1 MDLSFSAEQQ
11 QFRLAARGFFER
23 EVTDELL
30 ASLEHASEEHDDHFH
45 RRLAAQGWIGL
56 QWPREHGGLGGSD
69 VESAI
74 LMEEAGYFF
83 APMTGYLVAV
93 IAGSTILHKGTP
105 GQVGRF
111 LPDIAAGRTLF
122 CLGYTE
128 PESGSDLA
136 SLCTRAAA
144 DGTGWRLHGAK
155 MFTSLAHEA
164 QFALVAARTNPEA
177 PKHRGLTVFIVPL
190 DRPGIGITPVPTLG
204 GFRTS
209 VVSLDGVRVDQADVL
224 GEVDRGW
231 QTLGAALDLERTGA
245 SRLGFCRRLLDYL
258 WDELGDHVAADGFLA
273 DTMGVLELRLC
284 ASRLLS
290 YRAAWL
296 VGQGKLPTG
305 EAAMAKVVS
314 TELAQDISAAAL
326 RLTGEHALFSRA
338 GSGPLGGLVEQAYR
352 NAARFTVTAGTSE
365 IQRTIIATRLLGLPR
380 GE

>member
-1 MDLSFSAEQQ
+1 MDFSFSAEQQ
-11 QFRLAARGFFER
+11 RLRLAARAFFQR

-30 ASLEHASEEHDDHFH
+30 GLLEQAHEEHDADFH
-45 RRLAAQGWIGL
+45 RRLAEQAWIGL
-56 QWPREHGGLGGSD
+56 QWPKESGGLGLSD

-93 IAGSTILHKGTP
+93 IAGSIILRAGTP
-105 GQVGRF
+105 EQIRRF
-111 LPDIAAGRTLF
+111 LPDIASGRTLF

-136 SLCTRAAA
+136 SLSTRAVPAGA
-144 DGTGWRLHGAK
+144 GWRLEGSK

-164 QFALVAARTNPEA
+164 QFALVAARTNPDA
-177 PKHRGLTVFIVPL
+177 PKRRGLTVFIVPL
-190 DRPGIGITPVPTLG
+190 DQPGIGVGAVSTLG

-209 VVSLDGVRVDQADVL
+209 VLSLDGVVVDQVDVL

-231 QTLGAALDLERTGA
+231 ETIGAALDLERTGA

-258 WDELGDHVAADGFLA
+258 WDELGGEICA
-273 DTMGVLELRLC
+273 DTYLANVVGDLELRLS

-296 VGQGKLPTG
+296 VGQGKLPSG

-314 TELAQDISAAAL
+314 TELAQEIAETAL
-326 RLTGEHALFSRA
+326 RLVGEGALISRA
-338 GSGPLGGLVEQAYR
+338 GGGPLGGLVELAYR

-380 GE
+380 GP

>member
-1 MDLSFSAEQQ
+1 MDFSFSAGQQ
-11 QFRLAARGFFER
+11 QFRLTARAFFQH

-30 ASLEHASEEHDDHFH
+30 GALEQAHEEHDTRFH
-45 RRLAAQGWIGL
+45 QRLAGQGWIGL
-56 QWPREHGGLGGSD
+56 QWPKAHGGLGLGD

-93 IAGSTILHKGTP
+93 IAGSTILHTGTP
-105 GQVGRF
+105 EQVSRF
-111 LPDIAAGRTLF
+111 LPGIAGGRTLF

-136 SLCTRAAA
+136 SLSTRAVP
-144 DGTGWRLHGAK
+144 DGAGWRLEGAK

-164 QFALVAARTNPEA
+164 QFALVAARTDPDA
-177 PKHRGLTVFIVPL
+177 RKHRGLTVFVVPL
-190 DRPGIGITPVPTLG
+190 DRPGIGVGAVPTLG

-209 VVSLDGVRVDQADVL
+209 ALSLDGVPVEQADVL

-231 QTLGAALDLERTGA
+231 ETLGAALDLERTGA

-258 WDELGDHVAADGFLA
+258 WDELAGELDADTYLA
-273 DTMGVLELRLC
+273 DVVGRLELRLS

-314 TELAQDISAAAL
+314 TELAQDIAATVL
-326 RLTGEHALFSRA
+326 RLAGEDALISRA
-338 GSGPLGGLVEQAYR
+338 GGGPLGGLVEQAYR

-365 IQRTIIATRLLGLPR
+365 IQRTIIATRLLDLPR
-380 GE
+380 GA

>member
-1 MDLSFSAEQQ
+1 MDFSFSAEQQ
-11 QFRLAARGFFER
+11 QFRLTARSFFQR
-23 EVTDELL
+23 EVTEDLL
-30 ASLEHASEEHDDHFH
+30 GPLEQAHEEHDAGFH
-45 RRLAAQGWIGL
+45 QRLAGQGWIGL
-56 QWPREHGGLGGSD
+56 QWPKESGGLGLGD

-93 IAGSTILHKGTP
+93 IAGSTILHAGTP
-105 GQVGRF
+105 EQIRRF
-111 LPDIAAGRTLF
+111 LPDIAGGRALF

-128 PESGSDLA
+128 PGSGSDLA
-136 SLCTRAAA
+136 SLSTRAVR
-144 DGTGWRLHGAK
+144 DGAGWRLEGSK

-164 QFALVAARTNPEA
+164 QFALVAARTNPDA
-177 PKHRGLTVFIVPL
+177 AKHRGLTVFIVPL
-190 DRPGIGITPVPTLG
+190 DRPGIGIGAVPTLG

-209 VVSLDGVRVDQADVL
+209 VLSLDSVPVGQGDVL

-231 QTLGAALDLERTGA
+231 ATLGAALDLERTGA

-258 WDELGDHVAADGFLA
+258 WDELGEQISADSYLA
-273 DTMGVLELRLC
+273 DVVGDLELRLS

-296 VGQGKLPTG
+296 VGRGNLPTG

-314 TELAQDISAAAL
+314 TELAQDIAAAAL
-326 RLTGEHALFSRA
+326 RLVGERALISRA
-338 GSGPLGGLVEQAYR
+338 GGGPLGGLVELAYR

-365 IQRTIIATRLLGLPR
+365 IQRTIIATRLLDLPR
-380 GE
+380 GS

>member
-1 MDLSFSAEQQ
+1 MDFSFSAEQQ
-11 QFRLAARGFFER
+11 KFRLAVRAFFER
-23 EVTDELL
+23 EVTDDLL
-30 ASLEHASEEHDDHFH
+30 ASLEQANEEHNDDFH

-56 QWPREHGGLGGSD
+56 QWPTEHGGLGLSD

-93 IAGSTILHKGTP
+93 IAGSTILRKGTP
-105 GQVGRF
+105 AQTGRF

-136 SLCTRAAA
+136 SLRTRAVA

-164 QFALVAARTNPEA
+164 QFALVAARTDAEA

-190 DRPGIGITPVPTLG
+190 DRPGIEIAPVPTLG

-209 VVSLDGVRVDQADVL
+209 VVSLDGVAVDQADVL

-258 WDELGDHVAADGFLA
+258 WHELAEDVTGDGFLA
-273 DTMGVLELRLC
+273 DAMGALELRLR

-326 RLTGEHALFSRA
+326 RLTGEQALFSRA
-338 GSGPLGGLVEQAYR
+338 GGGPLGGMVEQAYR